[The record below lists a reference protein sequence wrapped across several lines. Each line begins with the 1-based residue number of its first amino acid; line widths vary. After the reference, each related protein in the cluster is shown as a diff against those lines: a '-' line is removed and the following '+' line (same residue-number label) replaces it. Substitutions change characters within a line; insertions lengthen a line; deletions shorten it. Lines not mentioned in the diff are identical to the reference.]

1 MVFLGFFWVGFLLPT
16 LPSGR
21 AHFRRPEPRDP
32 VPDVPP
38 SHRLHGHAPQERA
51 RGEEVVQVCKPEDG
65 RGHCNAVRHVS
76 RGGPVRDGRLHE
88 GDVVV
93 VWWCV
98 VGFRI
103 IGIRCE

>member
-1 MVFLGFFWVGFLLPT
+1 MGFLLPT

-38 SHRLHGHAPQERA
+38 SHRLHGHAPQERLG
-51 RGEEVVQVCKPEDG
+51 GEETVKVCEPEDG
-65 RGHCNAVRHVS
+65 RGHCDAVRHVS

-98 VGFRI
+98 VGIRV